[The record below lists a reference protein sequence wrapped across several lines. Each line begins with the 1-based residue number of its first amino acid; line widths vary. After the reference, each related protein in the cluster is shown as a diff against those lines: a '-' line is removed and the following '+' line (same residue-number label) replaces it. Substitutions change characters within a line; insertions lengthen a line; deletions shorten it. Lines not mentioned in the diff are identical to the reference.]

1 MQITCRSLPFS
12 RPLWAS
18 VALGLCALLGSG
30 LTIASTAPTPEPL
43 PTSLAPEG
51 FGVPAEVMVQAS
63 PAPGGEASSKVVP
76 LHRPVPSILRPLPRP
91 HLDLAAVS
99 EESFNDLPRPRPR
112 SVVAESEFG
121 PVRPLE
127 RSEMGTLL
135 TEASMLVERPPTSLR
150 DASALTCLAVSIYHE
165 ARDQPLLGQ
174 QAVAAVIL
182 RRVTAPRWGDT
193 ICAVVQP
200 SQFSYLSDDYSFP
213 PILERGA
220 WRQALTIA
228 IQALVYGPTPLVADA
243 DHYHAT
249 YVSPSWGQEMQEVMR
264 IGGHV
269 FYRDPRSGSHASA
282 ETQRGAGR
290 VQVAVKPVARSTY

>member
-1 MQITCRSLPFS
+1 MQIACRSLPFS
-12 RPLWAS
+12 RPLRAS

-30 LTIASTAPTPEPL
+30 LTIASTVPTLEP
-43 PTSLAPEG
+43 PSTSLAREAL
-51 FGVPAEVMVQAS
+51 GVPVGVVVQAS
-63 PAPGGEASSKVVP
+63 PVQGDEASSDVVP
-76 LHRPVPSILRPLPRP
+76 LHRPVPSILRPMPRP
-91 HLDLAAVS
+91 HLELAAVS
-99 EESFNDLPRPRPR
+99 EESFDDLSRPRPR

-121 PVRPLE
+121 SVRPAE
-127 RSEMGTLL
+127 RAEMGVLL
-135 TEASMLVERPPTSLR
+135 TEASVLVERPPTSLR

-200 SQFSYLSDDYSFP
+200 SQFSYLSKDYSFP
-213 PILERGA
+213 PILEHRA
-220 WRQALTIA
+220 WRQALTVA
-228 IQALVYGPTPLVADA
+228 IEALVYGPTPLVADA

-269 FYRDPRSGSHASA
+269 FYRDPLSGSPAPA
-282 ETQRGAGR
+282 KTQKRAGR